1 MLPNFLK
8 PYHTALSNLI
18 RLGRKSDG
26 GYVIDKRVIKKT
38 KAVISCGLEAEWSF
52 EKQFQEYNKNCK
64 IFAYDHTVDN
74 KFWADRFFKDFI
86 SKVSK

>member
-26 GYVIDKRVIKKT
+26 GYVIDKRVINKT
-38 KAVISCGLEAEWSF
+38 NVVDLKLNVVL
-52 EKQFQEYNKNCK
+52 KNNFKNIIK
-64 IFAYDHTVDN
+64 IV
-74 KFWADRFFKDFI
+74 KF
-86 SKVSK
+86 